1 MRVRGAVLSFA
12 FLLSASVVFSAV
24 AQAEN
29 VGEATRIQT
38 FAFQTPPQASRAP
51 IYRLDPVVRNA
62 TLQTVPNG
70 SLEVTFTDGSKLT
83 LGSGSTIVVDNYV
96 YAPGGAGAQTLKMT
110 RGVFRF
116 VSGTI
121 PKDQVQLQTPLVTIG
136 IRGTT
141 VKSKVDDNNSETI
154 FFEHGQGTVKSNTT
168 GETVN
173 MDQGDMLE
181 VDPAGHFGRPV
192 NKPWLAGDDAVD
204 YGMNPFG
211 HHDGGPD
218 AGSTGGD
225 GAGSP
230 GGAQHGGGS

>member
-1 MRVRGAVLSFA
+1 MRLSATVSLLA
-12 FLLSASVVFSAV
+12 FLLPASVAAASMAY
-24 AQAEN
+24 AEN
-29 VGEATRIQT
+29 VGAATRIQT
-38 FAFQTPPQASRAP
+38 FAYQTPPQANRTP

-96 YAPGGAGAQTLKMT
+96 YAPGGTGAQTLKMT

-121 PKDQVQLQTPLVTIG
+121 PKDQVQLQTPMVTIG
-136 IRGTT
+136 IRGTI
-141 VKSKVDDNNSETI
+141 VKTLVGDGETI
-154 FFEHGQGTVKSNTT
+154 FFEHGQGTIKSNTT

-173 MDQGDMLE
+173 MNEGDQLA
-181 VDPAGHFGRPV
+181 VDPSGHFGAPTH
-192 NKPWLAGDDAVD
+192 KPWLAGDDAVD
-204 YGMNPFG
+204 FGMNPFG

-225 GAGSP
+225 GAGAA
-230 GGAQHGGGS
+230 GGEGNRGN